1 MKISVDTLEL
11 FADTLT
17 MLTNADRC
25 HLDSTHKNALAREKA
40 ERLARLA
47 DAYRAGTLTD
57 WEYLAAVQRV
67 LDL

>member
-1 MKISVDTLEL
+1 MDTALRN
-11 FADTLT
+11 TL
-17 MLTNADRC
+17 A
-25 HLDSTHKNALAREKA
+25 HEKA

>member
-1 MKISVDTLEL
+1 
-11 FADTLT
+11 
-17 MLTNADRC
+17 MLTRVEGFEINVAM
-25 HLDSTHKNALAREKA
+25 DSTHRNALAREKA

>member
-1 MKISVDTLEL
+1 M
-11 FADTLT
+11 
-17 MLTNADRC
+17 
-25 HLDSTHKNALAREKA
+25 DSTHRNALAREKA